1 MFGGL
6 TGKRLVPVAAII
18 ILTTVA
24 MVLLPRALPVLR
36 VAENWTGDLRIA
48 VLSPP
53 RPQSTDI
60 IVVTITEDTLGLL
73 PYRSPVDRLFLA
85 NLLSAVAAKGPRAV
99 ALDILFD
106 QPTEQAKDAQLRA
119 VLAAYPVPGV
129 VAVADADT
137 GLTEKQAA
145 YLEAFTEG
153 LDTGLANLTK
163 DQSDGVV
170 RWIFPGRAKGDGWQ
184 PGLVGAL
191 AGALGVDAP
200 RRQVRLAYRAGPDAQ
215 TPPFRTFPAHMVPL
229 LPQPWFAGKIVLVGA
244 DLPLI
249 DRHRTPLAAAF
260 GARGEIP
267 GVLVHAHALAQ
278 VLEGGALP
286 RPGVAGEAALVLA
299 MVVLGVV
306 LAMIDMPLS
315 IKAAAFAFAV
325 AAFWAAAAALF
336 RYGGPLIPLVA
347 PSLGLAAASGIGIA
361 YLGRVDRQQK
371 KFIRQAFARYISP
384 SIVESLVADPSKL
397 SVRGERRI
405 LTYLFTDLAS
415 FTNLTERTEPQVMV
429 SLLNEYLEGM
439 LSILFRHGATLDKI
453 VGDAVVGFFNAPV
466 DQPDHAVRAVRCAL
480 EMDVFGQEF
489 VAKRAAEGMEV
500 GITRIGI
507 NSGSAIIGNF
517 GGDTFFDYTAHGD
530 MVNTAAR
537 LESVNKHLGT
547 RICVSRATAEQ
558 CPDIAFRPVGSL
570 VLKGKTEGLEVTE
583 PLSEEVATSPAAV
596 AYAEAYELLQ
606 KESPEARAAMLRVLE
621 MAPDDPLAKFHLRR
635 LENGETGTVVVM
647 KEK

>member
-1 MFGGL
+1 MIGGL
-6 TGKRLVPVAAII
+6 SAKRLGPVAAIV
-18 ILTTVA
+18 ILTSVA
-24 MVLLPRALPVLR
+24 VAVLPRALPFLR

-60 IVVTITEDTLGLL
+60 VVATITEDTLGLL

-106 QPTEQAKDAQLRA
+106 QPTEKAKDAQLRA
-119 VLAAYPVPGV
+119 VLAAYPVPAV
-129 VAVADADT
+129 VAVADT
-137 GLTEKQAA
+137 GLTDKQAA

-153 LDTGLANLTK
+153 LETGLANLTK
-163 DQSDGVV
+163 DQSDGTV
-170 RWIFPGRAKGDGWQ
+170 RWVFPGRAKGGSWQ
-184 PGLVGAL
+184 PGLVGAI
-191 AGALGVDAP
+191 AGALGIDAP
-200 RRQVRLAYRAGPDAQ
+200 RRQVPLAYRAGPDAE

-260 GARGEIP
+260 GAAGEIP
-267 GVLVHAHALAQ
+267 GVLIHAHALAQ

-429 SLLNEYLEGM
+429 SLLNAYLEGM

-558 CPDIAFRPVGSL
+558 CPETAFRPVGSL

-635 LENGETGTVVVM
+635 LENGETGAVVVM